1 MYSDSAFWLH
11 SATVGK
17 LVKMVEEP
25 GVLDTESC
33 IYGDFLTCLG
43 QRSDKYHV
51 VKLCKELNNN
61 KETLF
66 DIRKKFNDRVGN
78 TKFSVLSLHQSKF
91 YHLGTTQEYIHGNYS
106 ANQRHS
112 F

>member
-11 SATVGK
+11 AATANK
-17 LVKMVEEP
+17 LVRMAEEA

-51 VKLCKELNNN
+51 VKLYKELNNN
-61 KETLF
+61 KEAC
-66 DIRKKFNDRVGN
+66 DIRKKFNDKVGN
-78 TKFSVLSLHQSKF
+78 TAFSVLSLHQSKF
-91 YHLGTTQEYIHGNYS
+91 YHLGTTQEYIHGEIS
-106 ANQRHS
+106 ANHKPLL
-112 F
+112 

>member
-11 SATVGK
+11 SATVSK
-17 LVKMVEEP
+17 LIKMAEEA
-25 GVLDTESC
+25 GVLDMESC

-51 VKLCKELNNN
+51 VKLYKELNNN
-61 KETLF
+61 KETVL
-66 DIRKKFNDRVGN
+66 DIRKKFNDKVGN

-91 YHLGTTQEYIHGNYS
+91 YHLGTTQEYIHGMN
-106 ANQRHS
+106 
-112 F
+112 